1 MSRRAHLMSR
11 VRAWAGASTDF
22 PLRRSAVWAV
32 ALVVLVMVGGATTLA
47 AQADPAGSGTGLLSA
62 IDVADS
68 KGIRV
73 SQYELSIDSGN
84 ILDTTKVWLS
94 LRLMTAWEIYRYG
107 VGLVAYVFDW
117 TLSMTWLTAIITPL
131 DAAARQIRDQVISP
145 IGLAGVMLLI
155 SAVVGSI
162 KIVYG
167 RTGRG
172 IFDILSAAAVAA
184 AVAVLLVSPVAAV
197 TGEPLTKVRNAG
209 LGVAAMIDG
218 RNIGDTD
225 INATPD
231 AAQLK
236 PAPVLVDAFIRP
248 AHGLIN
254 YGVNFTDDQ
263 RCTPAYDAAL
273 KAGPYFDMGSD
284 DQRDKVASC
293 DKTLGEYAEKQSVYV
308 ASAGLGLFMLTG
320 ALVGATVLTGCVL
333 LFIAVMM
340 LGWSLL
346 KLVIT
351 GVIGIGP
358 GDTRGPMIRNALTA
372 LTSLLYVGTST
383 IVLALV
389 LVLIKNA
396 FATDVGN
403 PMARFLLVDVILIGG
418 LIIVIQTS
426 AAHRRGAQ
434 AWTDKAMAKFQQST
448 PKPTIGSRVGTW
460 LKAPAGGEAAKYG
473 GLGGDYGPALGGAG
487 GVGGYGAAGSPFGL
501 RRMAR
506 PITHS
511 NAFQLAR
518 LGVIAGATGGGAA
531 LVAGK
536 TVNRAVAGVAAHS
549 VTGTVAGAR
558 TLAVAAATGAHWAG
572 VGVRHT
578 ADAAQRVVATHRAV
592 RAGHAGP
599 AGPAGQT
606 GQAGSAG
613 GTPDPRI
620 TQARAYLRR
629 GAVSVA
635 ADAALALGPARR
647 PQPQQGTSTPAAQ
660 HRTED
665 PQRSAQRAAAER
677 TLTRPAASASSAA
690 APTVRAAA
698 PAAPAIPPRRPAT
711 ARPVITVE
719 SAATAAERVQHLVQ
733 PTEGS
738 RGKRGPDRPM
748 RR

>member
-1 MSRRAHLMSR
+1 MTTHLPTDQRQKSARHRLARHRLARHRLAGHLPLGARLRRWVTS
-11 VRAWAGASTDF
+11 AGDF
-22 PLRRSAVWAV
+22 PLRRAAAWSV
-32 ALVVLVMVGGATTLA
+32 ALVILVMVTGATTLA
-47 AQADPAGSGTGLLSA
+47 AHADPASGGSGLLSA

-73 SQYELSIDSGN
+73 SQYELSIDTGN
-84 ILDTTKVWLS
+84 FLDTTKLWLS
-94 LRLMTAWEIYRYG
+94 LRLMTAWELYRYG

-117 TLSMTWLTAIITPL
+117 TLSMTWLGAIITPL

-162 KIVYG
+162 RIVHG

-172 IFDILSAAAVAA
+172 IFDILSAAVVAA
-184 AVAVLLVSPVAAV
+184 AVAVLLVSPVAAI
-197 TGEPLTKVRNAG
+197 TGAPLTKVRNAG

-218 RNIGDTD
+218 KSIADTD

-263 RCTPAYDAAL
+263 KCTPAYDAAL
-273 KAGPYFDMGSD
+273 KAGPHFDMGAD
-284 DQRDKVASC
+284 DQRTKVASC
-293 DKTLGEYAEKQSVYV
+293 DKALGEYAEKQSVYA

-320 ALVGATVLTGCVL
+320 VLVGATVLTGCVL

-358 GDTRGPMIRNALTA
+358 GDTRGPLIRNALTA

-383 IVLALV
+383 VVLALV

-396 FATDVGN
+396 FASDVGN

-418 LIIVIQTS
+418 LVIVIQTW

-434 AWTDKAMAKFQQST
+434 SWTDKALAKAKQSA
-448 PKPTIGSRVGTW
+448 PKPTVGSRVGSW

-473 GLGGDYGPALGGAG
+473 GLGGDSYGPGGG
-487 GVGGYGAAGSPFGL
+487 GVGGSPFGL
-501 RRMAR
+501 RRMVR
-506 PITHS
+506 PVTHS

-518 LGVIAGATGGGAA
+518 LGVMAGATGGVAA
-531 LVAGK
+531 LV
-536 TVNRAVAGVAAHS
+536 
-549 VTGTVAGAR
+549 
-558 TLAVAAATGAHWAG
+558 L
-572 VGVRHT
+572 
-578 ADAAQRVVATHRAV
+578 
-592 RAGHAGP
+592 
-599 AGPAGQT
+599 
-606 GQAGSAG
+606 
-613 GTPDPRI
+613 
-620 TQARAYLRR
+620 
-629 GAVSVA
+629 
-635 ADAALALGPARR
+635 
-647 PQPQQGTSTPAAQ
+647 QP
-660 HRTED
+660 
-665 PQRSAQRAAAER
+665 
-677 TLTRPAASASSAA
+677 
-690 APTVRAAA
+690 
-698 PAAPAIPPRRPAT
+698 
-711 ARPVITVE
+711 
-719 SAATAAERVQHLVQ
+719 
-733 PTEGS
+733 
-738 RGKRGPDRPM
+738 
-748 RR
+748 

>member
-1 MSRRAHLMSR
+1 
-11 VRAWAGASTDF
+11 
-22 PLRRSAVWAV
+22 
-32 ALVVLVMVGGATTLA
+32 
-47 AQADPAGSGTGLLSA
+47 
-62 IDVADS
+62 
-68 KGIRV
+68 
-73 SQYELSIDSGN
+73 
-84 ILDTTKVWLS
+84 
-94 LRLMTAWEIYRYG
+94 
-107 VGLVAYVFDW
+107 
-117 TLSMTWLTAIITPL
+117 
-131 DAAARQIRDQVISP
+131 
-145 IGLAGVMLLI
+145 
-155 SAVVGSI
+155 
-162 KIVYG
+162 
-167 RTGRG
+167 
-172 IFDILSAAAVAA
+172 
-184 AVAVLLVSPVAAV
+184 
-197 TGEPLTKVRNAG
+197 
-209 LGVAAMIDG
+209 MIDG
-218 RNIGDTD
+218 KNIGDTD

-263 RCTPAYDAAL
+263 KCTPAYDAAL
-273 KAGPYFDMGSD
+273 KAGPHFDMGAD
-284 DQRDKVASC
+284 DQRKKVASC
-293 DKTLGEYAEKQSVYV
+293 DKALGEYAEKQSVYA

-358 GDTRGPMIRNALTA
+358 GDTRGPLIRNALTA
-372 LTSLLYVGTST
+372 LASLLYVGTST

-418 LIIVIQTS
+418 LVIVIQTW

-434 AWTDKAMAKFQQST
+434 SWTDKAMAKFQQST
-448 PKPTIGSRVGTW
+448 PKPTVGSRVGSW

-473 GLGGDYGPALGGAG
+473 GLGGDYGTGLGAG

-506 PITHS
+506 PVTHS

-518 LGVIAGATGGGAA
+518 LGVMAGATGGGAA

-536 TVNRAVAGVAAHS
+536 ATTRVAARVAAHS

-558 TLAVAAATGAHWAG
+558 TLASAATTGAHWAG

-578 ADAAQRVVATHRAV
+578 ADAAQRVHATYTAV
-592 RAGHAGP
+592 RGGSQPRHAGR
-599 AGPAGQT
+599 T
-606 GQAGSAG
+606 TSV
-613 GTPDPRI
+613 DPWI
-620 TQARAYLRR
+620 TRAAQARALVHR
-629 GAVSVA
+629 GAVSAA
-635 ADAALALGPARR
+635 ADAALALGPTRR
-647 PQPQQGTSTPAAQ
+647 PQPQQEHQHSGGAAPHRGPAAQ
-660 HRTED
+660 
-665 PQRSAQRAAAER
+665 
-677 TLTRPAASASSAA
+677 RPARRSRAQAHQTSRARLSGGATDPIS
-690 APTVRAAA
+690 AAA
-698 PAAPAIPPRRPAT
+698 PAAPATPPRRPAA

-733 PTEGS
+733 PAEGS